1 MAQISVL
8 VVDDEPMIRLLIQD
22 MLDDLGHTLAGEA
35 ARIDEALKLA
45 KQAEFDVAILDV
57 DLNGQPIWPVAEV
70 LVARGLPFVFATGYG
85 QRGVPEPYRGI
96 PTLGKPFDADALEQ
110 AIKAVLSKYSTAV
123 PRPRAFGSEPHRG
136 ASLRDR
142 QLSLS
147 KNHVHCRRA
156 GMRRPHDAGFRPE
169 APLYLS
175 LRYR

>member
-1 MAQISVL
+1 MISATDEENPERRGIKGSLMAQISVL

-45 KQAEFDVAILDV
+45 RQAEFDVAILDV

-110 AIKAVLSKYSTAV
+110 AIEGRPLGYSTAV
-123 PRPRAFGSEPHRG
+123 PHHRAFGSEPHRG
-136 ASLRDR
+136 ASCVIG
-142 QLSLS
+142 SFHFPKITS
-147 KNHVHCRRA
+147 IAVV
-156 GMRRPHDAGFRPE
+156 PV
-169 APLYLS
+169 
-175 LRYR
+175 